1 MSNIMF
7 GRCKAFFA
15 ICGLGQAMPAPMRTN
30 APAINSSL
38 STASV
43 ACLDVDTVSNTVDSI
58 HTLQT
63 LSTFVKGATQPKSTT
78 VAISTVSEAYAKSPS
93 TEYLNDVSVE
103 IISARDV
110 VPSFLMPTH
119 TAFPAFTHTA
129 TFARGEGVVLSE
141 KAITQ
146 QSGIQVI
153 SDVTTAHMDGCHVTE
168 VTPDNRVSIFS
179 QDAQHDDVAC
189 EQAMM
194 QPVVSALPTQS
205 RTEVYV
211 LSKEEGG
218 RPTPYFNGLRP
229 QFYFRT
235 TDVIGAA
242 NLSNVAIQ
250 SLSGDGGNCSVKPA
264 QASDTVR
271 TQQMTPF
278 FTQPVATGE
287 YSKVVN

>member
-1 MSNIMF
+1 MSNVMF

-15 ICGLGQAMPAPMRTN
+15 IHSLGQAMPASMPMN
-30 APAINSSL
+30 APAINSFL

-43 ACLDVDTVSNTVDSI
+43 ACLDVDTVTNMVDSI
-58 HTLQT
+58 HTLHT
-63 LSTFVKGATQPKSTT
+63 LSTSVKGTTQPKSTT
-78 VAISTVSEAYAKSPS
+78 VAISTVNETYAENPS
-93 TEYLNDVSVE
+93 TEYLNDILVETVSTYD
-103 IISARDV
+103 I
-110 VPSFLMPTH
+110 VPSFLMPIH
-119 TAFPAFTHTA
+119 KAFPASTHTA
-129 TFARGEGVVLSE
+129 TLARGEGVLLSE
-141 KAITQ
+141 NAITQ
-146 QSGIQVI
+146 QIGIQVI
-153 SDVTTAHMDGCHVTE
+153 SDVITDNMDGCHVTE
-168 VTPDNRVSIFS
+168 ITPDNRVSIFS

-189 EQAMM
+189 EQAVM
-194 QPVVSALPTQS
+194 QPVVYAWHTQF

-218 RPTPYFNGLRP
+218 RPTPCFNGLRP

-242 NLSNVAIQ
+242 NLFNVAIQ
-250 SLSGDGGNCSVKPA
+250 DLSGVGGNCSVKPA